1 MKFRNPKTGE
11 IYNVIDGCTNSGFC
25 TDISCCNCGIREKR
39 DYLQSCANWVNEN
52 PEEAARLMGYE
63 VVDDEEPKA
72 DRGKLTRESILE
84 EAKRCVCGQR
94 EQDYGSPENSF
105 RAIVSM
111 WNSYL
116 YAKGLIE
123 NNSEE
128 WKGLNPEDVAAMMV
142 LFKIARHASGT
153 GKKDNWVD
161 AAGYAA
167 CGGEIAGGSE

>member
-11 IYNVIDGCTNSGFC
+11 VYTVTHNGCYESGFC
-25 TDISCCNCGIREKR
+25 GYTLCSECNIGKSKGPVKCSE
-39 DYLQSCANWVNEN
+39 WVNKN

-63 VVDDEEPKA
+63 VVYDEPKA
-72 DRGKLTRESILE
+72 DRGKPTRESILE

>member
-1 MKFRNPKTGE
+1 MKFRNPRTGE
-11 IYNVIDGCTNSGFC
+11 VLYNDKNTLFCGKYKDKFCRYCPIGKQKGGRLCT
-25 TDISCCNCGIREKR
+25 E
-39 DYLQSCANWVNEN
+39 WVDEN
-52 PEEAARLMGYE
+52 PEKAARLMGYE
-63 VVDDEEPKA
+63 VVEDEPKA
-72 DRGKLTRESILE
+72 EKGKSTRESILE

-105 RAIVSM
+105 RAIASM
-111 WNSYL
+111 WNIYL